1 MRFDLK
7 GVRMSPAR
15 SLIVL
20 AALAAFPAAAQ
31 ATTCEEGFV
40 KKGAVIGGL
49 KFTASVT
56 VSDLAPPTAI
66 YQVKGLALSRGYD
79 VLTEEANEGSMLIEQ
94 PRTENTRPFPII
106 VSAVQ
111 EGRSTVVTLQANLR
125 GGMIVKED
133 AARSEMC
140 SLLNQVKGGKA
151 GIAAASRG
159 KTAVAV
165 ASPPEKITAQS
176 LSGRLSREKDRNEEA
191 IPLRYKGKSFII
203 SGEVDYVK
211 KDGDQYRVAFKI
223 LEPYEMAIQLPGQAD
238 FKTDIS
244 CLMAKGQSAFA
255 LTLKPRKNVKLQGIY
270 YNYRGYPPIMWLDN
284 CRPVG

>member
-1 MRFDLK
+1 MKHILLAAPLALL
-7 GVRMSPAR
+7 VSPA
-15 SLIVL
+15 L
-20 AALAAFPAAAQ
+20 ANAA
-31 ATTCEEGFV
+31 TCEESFV

-56 VSDLAPPTAI
+56 VPDLAPPTAI

-94 PRTENTRPFPII
+94 PRTATTRTFPII

-111 EGRSTVVTLQANLR
+111 EGRSSTVTLQANLR

-140 SLLNQVKGGKA
+140 SMLNQVKGGKA
-151 GIAAASRG
+151 GLAAAARG
-159 KTAVAV
+159 RGAVGV
-165 ASPPEKITAQS
+165 ASPPVKIQAQT
-176 LSGRLSREKDRNEEA
+176 LSGQLSREKDRNEEA

-203 SGEVDYVK
+203 SGQVDYVK
-211 KDGDQYRVAFKI
+211 KDGDAYRVAFKI
-223 LEPYEMAIQLPGQAD
+223 LEPYEMAIKLPGQAD

-244 CLMAKGQSAFA
+244 CLMAKGQAAFA
-255 LTLKPRKNVKLQGIY
+255 LTLRPKKNVKLQGTY

-284 CRPVG
+284 CRPVD